1 MAAQLSFT
9 NGPSLRFECSWMAR
23 AISSLPVPR
32 SPVMSTRPV
41 DGAALAMVSKM
52 RFMRGELPTS

>member
-1 MAAQLSFT
+1 
-9 NGPSLRFECSWMAR
+9 MAR

-52 RFMRGELPTS
+52 RFMRGELPTR